1 MGLKLVLE
9 LVVQTAKTQ
18 NGKNLTFGKIYRTM
32 IKEAL
37 MSCRAIS
44 TAIFAVEL

>member
-1 MGLKLVLE
+1 MGLELVLE

-18 NGKNLTFGKIYRTM
+18 NGKNLTFLIYRTM
-32 IKEAL
+32 IKESL
-37 MSCRAIS
+37 MNCRAIS